1 MALYAEKQG
10 IAAEDIIIENKARNT
25 RENILFSKE
34 LMTNGSR
41 FAIISNY
48 YHLFRALL
56 LAKELEIPCI
66 GFGAKTRLYFTLNAY
81 IRELV
86 GYLYLKRKL
95 HITLL
100 SILVILLTIFIII
113 LYLLKQPL

>member
-25 RENILFSKE
+25 RENILFPKNW
-34 LMTNGSR
+34 MTNGSR

-56 LAKELEIPCI
+56 LAKELEISALDLVPKLVLLHSMPTFENCWLPLPQTQTTYHTSQYI
-66 GFGAKTRLYFTLNAY
+66 GNTTHYFGSQYY
-81 IRELV
+81 IC
-86 GYLYLKRKL
+86 
-95 HITLL
+95 
-100 SILVILLTIFIII
+100 
-113 LYLLKQPL
+113 